1 MAFAAQ
7 GVSVGKGFL
16 RSGQPSRCIH
26 SFKSVQPLLMRARRR
41 PLPSRQQV
49 DYRRASYAMLSNRS
63 MLYLSGG
70 GEGAAMFLE
79 VDKRRTLLLISSLS
93 VAAET
98 DQSAD
103 KAADALKAHLQELED
118 ERKAATLKAEHMA
131 TKSQRLAE
139 AIENLQA
146 GALRAM
152 RQQDEAAARELL
164 QVGTINDHIGHDL

>member
-1 MAFAAQ
+1 M
-7 GVSVGKGFL
+7 
-16 RSGQPSRCIH
+16 
-26 SFKSVQPLLMRARRR
+26 
-41 PLPSRQQV
+41 
-49 DYRRASYAMLSNRS
+49 
-63 MLYLSGG
+63 SGG
-70 GEGAAMFLE
+70 GERAAMCPEMNKPDRCYSFG
-79 VDKRRTLLLISSLS
+79 SFS

-131 TKSQRLAE
+131 TKSQRFAE

-164 QVGTINDHIGHDL
+164 QVCPVCDHTGHDC

>member
-1 MAFAAQ
+1 MLMCA
-7 GVSVGKGFL
+7 
-16 RSGQPSRCIH
+16 RPR
-26 SFKSVQPLLMRARRR
+26 PLRRR
-41 PLPSRQQV
+41 QQH
-49 DYRRASYAMLSNRS
+49 DYRRACYAVLSNRS

-70 GEGAAMFLE
+70 GEGAAMCLE
-79 VDKRRTLLLISSLS
+79 VDKLRALLLIGSLS

-103 KAADALKAHLQELED
+103 KAANALKAHLQELED

-164 QVGTINDHIGHDL
+164 QVCTIYDHTGHDSLVVSKTCS